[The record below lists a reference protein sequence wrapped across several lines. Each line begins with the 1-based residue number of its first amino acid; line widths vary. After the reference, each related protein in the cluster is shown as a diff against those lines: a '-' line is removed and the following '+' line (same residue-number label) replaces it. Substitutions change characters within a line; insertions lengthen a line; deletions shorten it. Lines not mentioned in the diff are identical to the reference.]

1 MWILSIRMEY
11 LFVMINYI
19 ANPKDENFSVEEME
33 SKNILLILNSIQDV
47 IIKFKKKDYHFS
59 NRFLSH
65 LYYIISYYIILYDI
79 NGIKINLK
87 SDNLFFVIL

>member
-47 IIKFKKKDYHFS
+47 IIK
-59 NRFLSH
+59 
-65 LYYIISYYIILYDI
+65 
-79 NGIKINLK
+79 
-87 SDNLFFVIL
+87 